1 MNIDRVSGAFIAL
14 MGLLMLYVVIP
25 AGVENIDGSGLTPK
39 TFPVWL
45 SWLLVIAGVIQLIAA
60 NKSAVEIPK
69 GLLRIVFLCSCF
81 ALVIYVSSF
90 TGFIFISPVLA
101 FVLMYFMNERRPL
114 WLGLGVCVVP
124 IAIWLIVD
132 VMLGRELI

>member
-1 MNIDRVSGAFIAL
+1 MNIDRFSGAFIAL

-25 AGVENIDGSGLTPK
+25 FGVESVDVSGLTPK

-45 SWLLVIAGVIQLIAA
+45 SWLMVIAGVIQFIAA
-60 NKSAVEIPK
+60 NKSAVKMPS
-69 GLLRIVFLCSCF
+69 GLLRIVFLCSSF

-114 WLGLGVCVVP
+114 WLGLGVFAVP
-124 IAIWLIVD
+124 IGIWLIVD